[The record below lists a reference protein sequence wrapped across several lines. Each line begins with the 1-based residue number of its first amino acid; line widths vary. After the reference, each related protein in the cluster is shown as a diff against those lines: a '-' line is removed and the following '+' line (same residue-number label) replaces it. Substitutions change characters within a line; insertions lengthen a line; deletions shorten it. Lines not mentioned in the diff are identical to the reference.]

1 MVKVAARDIPRQLK
15 SLEAVYRAVLVYGPN
30 EGLVRERADL
40 IARQV
45 VADLADPFNAA
56 RLTGATVAADP
67 PVLGDEAAAITMM
80 GGRRV
85 ILIDGASDAVAAPL
99 QDFLA
104 APKGDG
110 LIVLIA
116 GDLPAR
122 SALRQVAEAA
132 AGALALPCY
141 DDDAQSIEALARG
154 LSEAEGL
161 RFDADALRLLTGSVG
176 ADRMVARGE
185 IDKLLLYKAND
196 AARRIT
202 VEDIRAAIGD
212 SADLTLDA
220 VAEAVTG
227 GDLKRLEDV
236 LSRAF
241 LQGEAAVSIL
251 RAIGRRL
258 LRLYEAA
265 DAVASGSRPEDA
277 VKRLR
282 PPVFFKDV
290 PAFVA
295 QLNRWTPDTLIS
307 ALKLV
312 IDAEIQAKTTGLP
325 ADTICARTA
334 LRIANAAR
342 VGRG

>member
-1 MVKVAARDIPRQLK
+1 MVKAAARDIPRQLK

-30 EGLVRERADL
+30 EGLVRERAEL

-45 VADLADPFNAA
+45 VANLSDPFNAA

-67 PVLGDEAAAITMM
+67 AMLSDEAAAISMM

-85 ILIDGASDAVAAPL
+85 ILIDGANDAVAAPL

-161 RFDADALRLLTGSVG
+161 RFDADALRLLTDSVG
-176 ADRMVARGE
+176 GDRMVARGE
-185 IDKLLLYKAND
+185 IDKLLLYKAKD
-196 AARRIT
+196 AERRVT

-236 LSRAF
+236 LARAF

-265 DAVASGSRPEDA
+265 DVVASGARPEEA

-295 QLNRWTPDTLIS
+295 QLNRWTPDTLMS

-312 IDAEIQAKTTGLP
+312 IEAEIQAKTTGLP
-325 ADTICARTA
+325 ADTICARTS